1 MSQTPDIKEIGNLN
15 RINSIIQSKIKVY
28 GTSNPENDDIIKG
41 VLNGNKDK
49 CSCVQGD
56 NNLVLDLLDSYFIVG
71 IMLTFYHYDNSRYYI
86 YDCYISDDN
95 LKWTPIV
102 EGKQAKAN
110 ETILINNCARYIKFK
125 GKNSNDSYLHFM
137 NFKII

>member
-49 CSCVQGD
+49 CS
-56 NNLVLDLLDSYFIVG
+56 YF
-71 IMLTFYHYDNSRYYI
+71 H
-86 YDCYISDDN
+86 
-95 LKWTPIV
+95 
-102 EGKQAKAN
+102 A
-110 ETILINNCARYIKFK
+110 
-125 GKNSNDSYLHFM
+125 
-137 NFKII
+137 III